1 MSGASERLGRLDRLY
16 ARRARRAGVPPEWPS
31 LTIEAAVKAK
41 IPRSRGLA
49 LVQTETNFRN
59 VYGHDPTIFA
69 GAGQVTEHNYAR
81 YKRER
86 GRTQMQGVGPCQLT
100 WWELQDR
107 ADRMGGC
114 WRPEVNM
121 LVGLSWLREQC
132 RRLGVGPGIASY
144 NGTGAAAQAYSRTVR
159 RRERQWKKVLLG
171 ISRKAPR

>member
-1 MSGASERLGRLDRLY
+1 MSGAYGRLGKLNRLY
-16 ARRARRAGVPPEWPS
+16 ARRARRAGVPPGWASP
-31 LTIEAAVKAK
+31 TIEAAVKAK

-49 LVQTETNFRN
+49 LVQTESGFAN
-59 VYGHDPTIFA
+59 VYGHDPTIFG
-69 GAGQVTEHNYAR
+69 GAGHVTEHNYAR

-121 LVGLSWLREQC
+121 LVGFSHLRQLC
-132 RRLGVGPGIASY
+132 REHDVATGIARY
-144 NGTGAAAQAYSRTVR
+144 NGSGAAAARYSRLVR
-159 RRERQWKKVLLG
+159 ARERQWRKVLLG
-171 ISRKAPR
+171 VSRRAPR